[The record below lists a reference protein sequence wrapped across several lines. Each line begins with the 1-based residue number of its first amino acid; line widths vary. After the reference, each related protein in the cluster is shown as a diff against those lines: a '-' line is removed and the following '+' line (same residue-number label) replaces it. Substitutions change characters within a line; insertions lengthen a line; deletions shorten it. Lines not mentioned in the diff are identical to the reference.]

1 MRGST
6 IGVLAVLMIM
16 TAACGRV
23 PSGADAPGAAPT
35 PAAPPTSVRPTP
47 SASPTSARPTSARPT
62 TPSSPTP
69 SSRTP
74 GCPAAVPERLSL
86 IGVQGRSFAFAPLD
100 DPDDVTVEGRV
111 SGSQAWS
118 TSKLLVAAAFLD
130 TTADGDP
137 DAVSATNRRSIAAAL
152 QSSDADAVRS
162 LRQQIPGRPG
172 RAMTAVLRSIGDDET
187 VAPDSYEGLMPW
199 SVREQVR
206 FMAAL
211 DDGEVVSASTS
222 AYLLETMRPIKA
234 HRWGLGAVGATTF
247 KGGWLRQGR
256 VTRQLGLLDSY
267 AVAIGTDR
275 GPVVRQSD
283 GDSAHVQA
291 MDDLA
296 ELLAARLAWEQ
307 HCRRR

>member
-1 MRGST
+1 MRGPT

-16 TAACGRV
+16 TAACGQV
-23 PSGADAPGAAPT
+23 PSGTDVPGVSPTPTAPPSPVAPT
-35 PAAPPTSVRPTP
+35 PSV
-47 SASPTSARPTSARPT
+47 SPTAVTPTTVTPT
-62 TPSSPTP
+62 TPS
-69 SSRTP
+69 
-74 GCPAAVPERLSL
+74 CPAAVPDRLSL
-86 IGVQGRSFAFAPLD
+86 KGVQGRSFAFAPLD
-100 DPDDVTVEGRV
+100 DPEDITVEGRV

-118 TSKLLVAAAFLD
+118 TSKVLVVAAFLD

-137 DAVSATNRRSIAAAL
+137 ARATAANRRSITAAL
-152 QSSDADAVRS
+152 QSSDVDAVRS
-162 LRQQIPGRPG
+162 LRQQIPGSPG
-172 RAMTAVLRSIGDDET
+172 RAMTAVLRSVGDDET
-187 VAPDSYEGLMPW
+187 VAPDSYEGTMPW

-267 AVAIGTDR
+267 AVAISTDR
-275 GPVVRQSD
+275 GPVVRQTD
-283 GDSAHVQA
+283 GDSAHVRA

-307 HCRRR
+307 NCRRR